1 MSDKKYT
8 KISRIQ
14 LSSSSSGMMMGS
26 NKSNSIE
33 VIREKDGKTVLVR
46 TVIEGSLR
54 EVSTWNLTPEMAEEI
69 RLTAERIDMASWG
82 DLKFEEDPRFICT
95 DYSSSARGSIIL
107 DYSDLGGKPYEIVN
121 FDQRAVTAAGKG
133 EDLKAM
139 EDLLNSIAAPD
150 TRVSVEKSET
160 NNTSAP
166 MMNGFMG
173 MGMGMMAASSKDGWT
188 CKCGTLN
195 TGKFCCECGL
205 PRP

>member
-1 MSDKKYT
+1 MKKYDSFSELT
-8 KISRIQ
+8 AEWMTRPGNALIFERDGEKRFMTYSE
-14 LSSSSSGMMMGS
+14 LYA
-26 NKSNSIE
+26 
-33 VIREKDGKTVLVR
+33 VVTRE
-46 TVIEGSLR
+46 
-54 EVSTWNLTPEMAEEI
+54 AEEI
-69 RLTAERIDMASWG
+69 RRTAERIDMASWG
-82 DLKFEEDPRFICT
+82 DLKYEEDPRFICT

-139 EDLLNSIAAPD
+139 EDLLSSIADPD

-160 NNTSAP
+160 SNTSAP

-173 MGMGMMAASSKDGWT
+173 MGMMKMPTESGWT
-188 CKCGTLN
+188 GKCGTLN
-195 TGKFCCECGL
+195 TGKFCCECGM